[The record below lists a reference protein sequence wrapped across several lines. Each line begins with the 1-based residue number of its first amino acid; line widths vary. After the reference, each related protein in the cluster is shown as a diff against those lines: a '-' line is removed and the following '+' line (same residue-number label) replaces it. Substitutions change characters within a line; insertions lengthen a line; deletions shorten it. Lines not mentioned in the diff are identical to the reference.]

1 MLRLGC
7 ALFLVALLSGCATA
21 RKLSQVGLRE
31 PASVKESSHASE
43 LRTKVIGLNQ
53 LPATCPKGVQNF
65 SVLAK
70 ERVSFPYC
78 PAGFEEAV
86 QASVPYL
93 KLEERSTMEEAVNSQ
108 CRSLGLNEFG
118 DSLEGM
124 LANFDHTGPLGRRSR
139 VQQTLVSTE
148 EEMKLLLQLR
158 EHVQELVTYHLP
170 LDRWARRNGEFVL
183 PEEDLA
189 QLQRMIVEKNCKMS
203 DEEVDQAYRTIR
215 SLEELSKILKEG
227 SQEERINEFLG
238 GMHQVIE
245 KKLKEFFYP

>member
-7 ALFLVALLSGCATA
+7 ALFLFALLSGCATA

-31 PASVKESSHASE
+31 PASVKENSQISV
-43 LRTKVIGLNQ
+43 LRSKIMALAA
-53 LPATCPKGVQNF
+53 LPASCPKGVQNF
-65 SVLAK
+65 ASLAK
-70 ERVSFPYC
+70 EKVSFPFC
-78 PAGFEEAV
+78 PAGFEEVV
-86 QASVPYL
+86 QSAIPYL

-118 DSLEGM
+118 DSLESM
-124 LANFDHTGPLGRRSR
+124 LSNFDSTGPLGRRSR

-148 EEMKLLLQLR
+148 AEMKLLLQLR

-189 QLQRMIVEKNCKMS
+189 QLHRMIVEKNCKMS

-227 SQEERINEFLG
+227 AQEERISEFLG

>member
-7 ALFLVALLSGCATA
+7 ALFLFALLSGCATA

-31 PASVKESSHASE
+31 PASVRDSSRASD
-43 LRTKVIGLNQ
+43 LRAKIIALDH

-65 SVLAK
+65 AALAK
-70 ERVSFPYC
+70 EKVSFPYC
-78 PAGFEEAV
+78 PAGLEEAV
-86 QASVPYL
+86 QSSVPYL

-118 DSLEGM
+118 DSLESM
-124 LANFDHTGPLGRRSR
+124 LVNFDGSGPLGRRSR

-148 EEMKLLLQLR
+148 AEMKLLLQLR
-158 EHVQELVTYHLP
+158 EHLQELVTYHLP
-170 LDRWARRNGEFVL
+170 LDRWVRRNGEFVL

-189 QLQRMIVEKNCKMS
+189 QLHRMIVEKNCKMS

-215 SLEELSKILKEG
+215 SLEELSKIFKEG
-227 SQEERINEFLG
+227 PQEERISEFLG

-245 KKLKEFFYP
+245 KKLREFFYP